1 MWDLDLNKWETSKQG
16 YRRTGGRCHPVLGPR
31 VSPAHVGVWPRGVS
45 EVGVLSR
52 GKGSCQGLGAALPPA
67 QPGWGS
73 QGCRAVARGR
83 DLPAGRPLIK
93 RGLGWEPGGQPR
105 PWAFL
110 WGRSQPWRSEKGAGG
125 HPSLEPMGASSRDC
139 LDSGTASPCPPVS
152 LCRRTDK
159 DPGQHPCPW
168 CPTSFLFSSRIRAP
182 PAHMRSEVRAGL
194 QGPVH
199 HPPVPEHSQER

>member
-1 MWDLDLNKWETSKQG
+1 MPRPWGCPAPSSAWLGLPGLQG
-16 YRRTGGRCHPVLGPR
+16 CGQGPR
-31 VSPAHVGVWPRGVS
+31 PS
-45 EVGVLSR
+45 
-52 GKGSCQGLGAALPPA
+52 
-67 QPGWGS
+67 GW
-73 QGCRAVARGR
+73 
-83 DLPAGRPLIK
+83 PLIK

-125 HPSLEPMGASSRDC
+125 HPSLEPMGVSSRDC

-199 HPPVPEHSQER
+199 HPPVPRAQPGEVTCQSGPAALWSCN